1 MAEFLQELTLRLQHL
16 DPLPQQPVPP
26 ATMEEVF
33 ERPGEVLP
41 ALHGPKGR

>member
-1 MAEFLQELTLRLQHL
+1 MAESFQELALRLQHP
-16 DPLPQQPVPP
+16 DPLPPQPAPP

-33 ERPGEVLP
+33 ERLGEVLP